1 MNIQEIDKEL
11 KLWGLKIKLIMSL
24 KYYLI
29 NSSNTELSCFYR
41 VLDLLKQKY
50 SDMNDF
56 NFLEQGIRC
65 NIQNYSNTIIDAIN
79 NISSYIHNCNNEDLM
94 KDILNSITT
103 GINHNFRQEQ
113 LERLIIENTNI
124 TLEQNNSLE
133 RIEENTSNM

>member
-1 MNIQEIDKEL
+1 MNIQQIDKEL
-11 KLWGLKIKLIMSL
+11 HLWSLKIKLITSL

-29 NSSNTELSCFYR
+29 NSSHIELSCFYR

-50 SDMNDF
+50 NDEF

-65 NIQNYSNTIIDAIN
+65 NIQNNNNTIINVIN
-79 NISSYIHNCNNEDLM
+79 NISPYVHNCNNELLL

-103 GINHNFRQEQ
+103 GIDYKFKQEQ

-133 RIEENTSNM
+133 QINENTSK

>member
-1 MNIQEIDKEL
+1 MNIQVIDKEL

-50 SDMNDF
+50 SDTNDL

-65 NIQNYSNTIIDAIN
+65 NIQNYSNTIINAIN
-79 NISSYIHNCNNEDLM
+79 NISSYIHNCNNEDLL

-103 GINHNFRQEQ
+103 GINLNFSQEQ

-133 RIEENTSNM
+133 RIEENTNNM

>member
-1 MNIQEIDKEL
+1 MNIQDIDKEL
-11 KLWGLKIKLIMSL
+11 QLWGLKIKLIMSL

-29 NSSNTELSCFYR
+29 NTSHCELSCFYR
-41 VLDLLKQKY
+41 VLGLLKQKY
-50 SDMNDF
+50 NDANDF

-65 NIQNYSNTIIDAIN
+65 NIQNNNTIINAIN
-79 NISSYIHNCNNEDLM
+79 NISSYIHNCNNEALL

-103 GINHNFRQEQ
+103 GINHNFSQEQ

-133 RIEENTSNM
+133 RIEENTNNI

>member
-1 MNIQEIDKEL
+1 MNIQVIDNEL

-50 SDMNDF
+50 SDTNDF

-65 NIQNYSNTIIDAIN
+65 NIQNYSNTIINAIN
-79 NISSYIHNCNNEDLM
+79 NISSYIHNCNNEDLL

-133 RIEENTSNM
+133 RIEENTNNM

>member
-1 MNIQEIDKEL
+1 
-11 KLWGLKIKLIMSL
+11 MSL

-29 NSSNTELSCFYR
+29 NTSNTELFCFYR
-41 VLDLLKQKY
+41 VLDLLKEKY
-50 SDMNDF
+50 SDTNDF

-65 NIQNYSNTIIDAIN
+65 NIQNYSNTITNAIN
-79 NISSYIHNCNNEDLM
+79 NISSYIHNCNNEDLL

-103 GINHNFRQEQ
+103 GINDNFREEQ

-133 RIEENTSNM
+133 RIEENTNIM

>member
-1 MNIQEIDKEL
+1 MNIQVIDNEL

>member
-1 MNIQEIDKEL
+1 MNNQQIDKEL
-11 KLWGLKIKLIMSL
+11 QLCGLKIKLIMSL

-29 NSSNTELSCFYR
+29 NTSCSELSCFYK

-50 SDMNDF
+50 SNYF

-65 NIQNYSNTIIDAIN
+65 NIQNNNNTIINAIN
-79 NISSYIHNCNNEDLM
+79 NISSHINSCDNENLL

-103 GINHNFRQEQ
+103 GINHTFRQDQ

-133 RIEENTSNM
+133 RIEENINNKKL

>member
-1 MNIQEIDKEL
+1 MNIQVIDKEL
-11 KLWGLKIKLIMSL
+11 QLWSLKIKLIMSL

-29 NSSNTELSCFYR
+29 NTSNTELSCFYR
-41 VLDLLKQKY
+41 VLDLLKEKY
-50 SDMNDF
+50 SDTNDF

-65 NIQNYSNTIIDAIN
+65 NLQNYSNTIINAIN
-79 NISSYIHNCNNEDLM
+79 NISSYIHNCNNEDLL

-133 RIEENTSNM
+133 RIEENTNNM

>member
-1 MNIQEIDKEL
+1 MNSQQIDKEL
-11 KLWGLKIKLIMSL
+11 HLWGLKIKLIMSL

-29 NSSNTELSCFYR
+29 NTSKIELSCFYR

-50 SDMNDF
+50 SDEF

-65 NIQNYSNTIIDAIN
+65 NINNYNNTIINAIN
-79 NISSYIHNCNNEDLM
+79 NISSYIHNCNNEPLM

-103 GINHNFRQEQ
+103 GINHKFEQEQ

-133 RIEENTSNM
+133 RIEENINNM

>member
-1 MNIQEIDKEL
+1 MNIQVIDKEL

-50 SDMNDF
+50 SDTNDL

-65 NIQNYSNTIIDAIN
+65 NIQNYSNTIINAIN
-79 NISSYIHNCNNEDLM
+79 NISSYIHNCNN
-94 KDILNSITT
+94 
-103 GINHNFRQEQ
+103 
-113 LERLIIENTNI
+113 
-124 TLEQNNSLE
+124 
-133 RIEENTSNM
+133 

>member
-1 MNIQEIDKEL
+1 MNIQQIDKEL

-79 NISSYIHNCNNEDLM
+79 NISSYIHNCNNEDLL

-103 GINHNFRQEQ
+103 SINHNFRQEQ

-133 RIEENTSNM
+133 RIEENTNNM

>member
-1 MNIQEIDKEL
+1 MNIQVIDNEL

-50 SDMNDF
+50 SDTNDF

-65 NIQNYSNTIIDAIN
+65 NIQNYSNTIINAIN
-79 NISSYIHNCNNEDLM
+79 NISSYIHNCNNEDLL